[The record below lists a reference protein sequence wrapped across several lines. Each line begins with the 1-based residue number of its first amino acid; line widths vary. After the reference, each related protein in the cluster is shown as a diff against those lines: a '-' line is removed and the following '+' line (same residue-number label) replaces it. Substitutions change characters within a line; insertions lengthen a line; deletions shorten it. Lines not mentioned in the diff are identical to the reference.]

1 MSGKSKPLPS
11 ILAQMRNATLSVSR
25 ADDRSSR
32 FNTTNETK
40 NLIDNTPSLSRNQL
54 SLARSTSTAV
64 QRLLNVLNSSGR
76 TYARSKKSTKRKLDQ
91 GFHVQ
96 LPSKFL
102 IYTILIFIV
111 LPLVLGS
118 IFLIKQLLFGTLKED
133 EYHHLR
139 KKEIVRPH
147 VAVVADSNVP
157 SSDVTMMGQGM
168 KNNTNLVMKH
178 GNHQNLDLL
187 HLENNMDVLSTNSS
201 VNESEGPPL
210 NVRD

>member
-11 ILAQMRNATLSVSR
+11 ILAQMRNATLSMSR

-32 FNTTNETK
+32 FNTTNETQ
-40 NLIDNTPSLSRNQL
+40 NLIDTPSLSRNQASL
-54 SLARSTSTAV
+54 SRSTSTAV
-64 QRLLNVLNSSGR
+64 QRLLNLLNSSGR

-102 IYTILIFIV
+102 VYTILIFIV

-133 EYHHLR
+133 EFHHLR

-147 VAVVADSNVP
+147 VVEDSNVP
-157 SSDVTMMGQGM
+157 SSDVMAMGQVWNNATNPVSDINLE
-168 KNNTNLVMKH
+168 KNI
-178 GNHQNLDLL
+178 G
-187 HLENNMDVLSTNSS
+187 VLSTNSS
-201 VNESEGPPL
+201 VNESKGLPL
-210 NVRD
+210 N